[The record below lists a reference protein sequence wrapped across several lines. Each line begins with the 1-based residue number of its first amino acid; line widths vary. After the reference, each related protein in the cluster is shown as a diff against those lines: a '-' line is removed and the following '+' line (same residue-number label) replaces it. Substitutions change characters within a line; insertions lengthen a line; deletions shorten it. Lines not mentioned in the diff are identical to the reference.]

1 MSIMR
6 KFRVPDGI
14 MPIYPWTSLS
24 VNQFSPSYLEGL
36 NDPIICTSMLHLM
49 TLAYLPTDKD
59 QKEVG
64 ECLYFSPG

>member
-36 NDPIICTSMLHLM
+36 YDPIICTSMLHLM
-49 TLAYLPTDKD
+49 TLAYMPIDKD

-64 ECLYFSPG
+64 EYLYFSPG

>member
-49 TLAYLPTDKD
+49 TLAYMPTDKD